1 MMKMKNGGAFCSQ
14 EIKNELLFS
23 SQVNKEDSSQ
33 PVMTQSENMPT
44 QTCIDKDNNVKKDD
58 NDEGKVEFFLR
69 VGKHKKF
76 KYF

>member
-33 PVMTQSENMPT
+33 PVMTHQK
-44 QTCIDKDNNVKKDD
+44 TCQ
-58 NDEGKVEFFLR
+58 
-69 VGKHKKF
+69 HKLALIKTIM
-76 KYF
+76 